1 MREMIDVGEG
11 CEEGASRLT
20 TIPLTQIVEESVLTF
35 ESDDVVR
42 EKKKSSELGADDGD
56 GEVGS
61 ERLMSASKIHNRLGQ
76 PDLHFLPRLE
86 RSLVVKTLEPSIL
99 SEAEEGVGFP
109 RRTRSTF
116 ALSNEGERTKD
127 QAGVNVCDGE
137 DSHRVGLVDTPL
149 LGPRTEPT
157 TKFILHRRVPKRDP
171 LARSCRVGLHRDVAF
186 HADVQTDFTALR

>member
-61 ERLMSASKIHNRLGQ
+61 ERLMSASKIHNLLTSNPFSPALTCLNVTRLGHHCQ
-76 PDLHFLPRLE
+76 RIQ
-86 RSLVVKTLEPSIL
+86 VT
-99 SEAEEGVGFP
+99 
-109 RRTRSTF
+109 
-116 ALSNEGERTKD
+116 
-127 QAGVNVCDGE
+127 C
-137 DSHRVGLVDTPL
+137 
-149 LGPRTEPT
+149 
-157 TKFILHRRVPKRDP
+157 
-171 LARSCRVGLHRDVAF
+171 C
-186 HADVQTDFTALR
+186 

>member
-76 PDLHFLPRLE
+76 
-86 RSLVVKTLEPSIL
+86 
-99 SEAEEGVGFP
+99 
-109 RRTRSTF
+109 TRSPLLTSPRAIIGRQDTRAVDPF
-116 ALSNEGERTKD
+116 GSGRRCRFPTEDEIDLALSNEGERTKD

-171 LARSCRVGLHRDVAF
+171 LALSCRVACTEMSPSTLMSKRISPP
-186 HADVQTDFTALR
+186 